1 MKSMKDES
9 TALQISAGANL
20 FFGLLGIGFA
30 LLTESGAILL
40 DGFFSF
46 IGFGIGLLTLKVSGL
61 VERPDD
67 EWFHFGYAYFE
78 PFLNAVRGL
87 ILLAVTGYALVSAII
102 ALLHGGREIVPGWA
116 LVYAAIAVAGC
127 FLLAW
132 TQRRAA
138 RANESPLLDVDA
150 KAWLMDGVLS
160 LVVAGAFLG
169 ALLVQGTRWDPVV
182 DYVDPALVVLL
193 VLLVLPV
200 PLRIVRDNL
209 GELLRVAPDPAIQA
223 EVKHRFAQAVEGQ
236 GFRDTRLRMISA
248 GRYFYLLNHI
258 RVGHTFRIQRVG
270 ELDELRTDIHAAL
283 EDLHPR
289 LVIDTVFTED
299 ERWMG

>member
-1 MKSMKDES
+1 MKDES
-9 TALQISAGANL
+9 TALKISAGANL

-30 LLTESGAILL
+30 LLTQSGAILL

-67 EWFHFGYAYFE
+67 DWFHFGYAYFE

-102 ALLHGGREIVPGWA
+102 SLLHGGREIVPGWA
-116 LVYAAIAVAGC
+116 LAYAVIAVVGC
-127 FLLAW
+127 FTLAW
-132 TQRRAA
+132 IQRRAA

-169 ALLVQGTRWDPVV
+169 ALLIQGTRWDPVV

-200 PLRIVRDNL
+200 PLKIVADNL
-209 GELLRVAPDPAIQA
+209 GELLRVAPEPEVQA

-236 GFRDTRLRMISA
+236 GFRDTRVRMIAA

-258 RVGHTFRIQRVG
+258 RLGSTFRIQRVG
-270 ELDELRTDIHAAL
+270 ELDAIRADIHAAL

>member
-1 MKSMKDES
+1 MKDES
-9 TALQISAGANL
+9 TALKISAGANL

-30 LLTESGAILL
+30 LLTQSGAILL
-40 DGFFSF
+40 DGFFSL
-46 IGFGIGLLTLKVSGL
+46 IGFGIGLLTLKVSNL

-87 ILLAVTGYALVSAII
+87 ILLAVTGYALVAAVI

-116 LVYAAIAVAGC
+116 LAYAVIAVAGC

-132 TQRRAA
+132 TQRRAS

-169 ALLVQGTRWDPVV
+169 ALLVQGSRWDPII

-200 PLRIVRDNL
+200 PLRIIRGNL
-209 GELLRVAPDPAIQA
+209 GELLRVAPEPEVQA
-223 EVKHRFAQAVEGQ
+223 EVKHRFAQAVEGR
-236 GFRDTRLRMISA
+236 GFRDTRLRMIAA
-248 GRYFYLLNHI
+248 GRYFYLLNH
-258 RVGHTFRIQRVG
+258 V
-270 ELDELRTDIHAAL
+270 LDAAL
-283 EDLHPR
+283 EGMHPR

>member
-1 MKSMKDES
+1 MMSLKDES
-9 TALQISAGANL
+9 TALKISAGANL
-20 FFGLLGIGFA
+20 VFGLLGIGFA
-30 LLTESGAILL
+30 LLTQSGAILL

-46 IGFGIGLLTLKVSGL
+46 IGFGVGLLTLKVSDL
-61 VERPDD
+61 VEKPDD

-87 ILLAVTGYALVSAII
+87 ILLAVTGYALVSAVI

-127 FLLAW
+127 FALAW
-132 TQRRAA
+132 VQRRAA
-138 RANESPLLDVDA
+138 SATASPLLDVDA

-169 ALLVQGTRWDPVV
+169 ALLIQGSRWDPVV
-182 DYVDPALVVLL
+182 DYVDPSLVVLL

-200 PLRIVRDNL
+200 PLKIIRDNL
-209 GELLRVAPDPAIQA
+209 GELLRVAPEPEIQA
-223 EVKHRFAQAVEGQ
+223 EVKHRFAAAVEGQ
-236 GFRDTRLRMISA
+236 GFSETRLRMIAA

-258 RVGHTFRIQRVG
+258 RVAGGFRVRRVG
-270 ELDELRTDIHAAL
+270 ELDAIRADIHAAL
-283 EDLHPR
+283 EGLHPR
-289 LVIDTVFTED
+289 LVIDTLFTED

>member
-1 MKSMKDES
+1 MRES
-9 TALQISAGANL
+9 TALKSSAGANL

-30 LLTESGAILL
+30 LLTQSGAILL

-46 IGFGIGLLTLKVSGL
+46 IGFGIGLLTLRVSDL

-67 EWFHFGYAYFE
+67 QWFHFGYAYFE

-87 ILLAVTGYALVSAII
+87 ILLAVTGYALVASVI
-102 ALLHGGREIVPGWA
+102 ALFHGGREIVPGWA
-116 LVYAAIAVAGC
+116 LVYAIIAVVGC

-132 TQRRAA
+132 IQRRAA
-138 RANESPLLDVDA
+138 RAIESPLLDVDA

-169 ALLVQGTRWDPVV
+169 ALLIQGTRWDPVV

-200 PLRIVRDNL
+200 PLKIIRDNL
-209 GELLRVAPDPAIQA
+209 GELLRVAPEPEIQA
-223 EVKHRFAQAVEGQ
+223 EVKRRFAQAVEGH
-236 GFRDTRLRMISA
+236 GFRDTRLRMIGA

-258 RVGHTFRIQRVG
+258 RVGSAFRIQRVG
-270 ELDELRTDIHAAL
+270 ELDAIRADIHAAL

-289 LVIDTVFTED
+289 LVIDTLFTED

>member
-1 MKSMKDES
+1 MKDES
-9 TALQISAGANL
+9 TALKISAGANL

-30 LLTESGAILL
+30 LLTQSGAILL

-67 EWFHFGYAYFE
+67 ESFHFGYAYFE

-102 ALLHGGREIVPGWA
+102 SLLHGGREIVPGWA
-116 LVYAAIAVAGC
+116 LAYAVIAVAGC

-138 RANESPLLDVDA
+138 RSNESPMLDVDA

-169 ALLVQGTRWDPVV
+169 ALLIQGTRWDPVV

-200 PLRIVRDNL
+200 PLKIVRDNL
-209 GELLRVAPDPAIQA
+209 GELLRVAPEPEMQT
-223 EVKHRFAQAVEGQ
+223 EVKHRFAQAVEGH
-236 GFRDTRLRMISA
+236 GFQDTRLRMIAA

-258 RVGHTFRIQRVG
+258 RVGSTFHVQRVG
-270 ELDELRTDIHAAL
+270 ELDAIRADIDAAL
-283 EDLHPR
+283 EGLHPR

-299 ERWMG
+299 ERWMD

>member
-1 MKSMKDES
+1 MKSMK
-9 TALQISAGANL
+9 N
-20 FFGLLGIGFA
+20 
-30 LLTESGAILL
+30 LL

-78 PFLNAVRGL
+78 PSLNAVRGL

-102 ALLHGGREIVPGWA
+102 SLLHGGREIVPGWA

-169 ALLVQGTRWDPVV
+169 ALLIQGTRWDPIV

-209 GELLRVAPDPAIQA
+209 GELLRIAPEPEIQA
-223 EVKHRFAQAVEGQ
+223 EVKHRFARVVEGH
-236 GFRDTRLRMISA
+236 GFRDTRLRMIAA

-258 RVGHTFRIQRVG
+258 RVGSTFRIQRVA
-270 ELDELRTDIHAAL
+270 ELDALRTDIHAAL

-299 ERWMG
+299 ERWMD

>member
-1 MKSMKDES
+1 MKDET
-9 TALQISAGANL
+9 TALKISAGANL

-30 LLTESGAILL
+30 LLTQSGAILL
-40 DGFFSF
+40 DGYFSF

-102 ALLHGGREIVPGWA
+102 SLLHGGREIVPGWA
-116 LVYAAIAVAGC
+116 LAYAVIAVAGC

-132 TQRRAA
+132 IQRRAA

-169 ALLVQGTRWDPVV
+169 ALLVQGTRWDGAI
-182 DYVDPALVVLL
+182 DYVDPARGGLL

-209 GELLRVAPDPAIQA
+209 GELLRVAPEPEIQT
-223 EVKHRFAQAVEGQ
+223 EVKHRFAQAVEGH
-236 GFRDTRLRMISA
+236 GFRDTRLRMIAA

-258 RVGHTFRIQRVG
+258 RVDSGFHVRRVG
-270 ELDELRTDIHAAL
+270 ELDAIRAEIDAAL
-283 EDLHPR
+283 EGLHPR

>member
-1 MKSMKDES
+1 MRES
-9 TALQISAGANL
+9 TALKISAGANL

-30 LLTESGAILL
+30 LLTQSGAILL

-46 IGFGIGLLTLKVSGL
+46 VGFGIGLLTLKVSGL

-78 PFLNAVRGL
+78 PFLNALRGL
-87 ILLAVTGYALVSAII
+87 ILIGVTGYALVSAVV

-116 LVYAAIAVAGC
+116 LAYAAIAVVGC
-127 FLLAW
+127 LLLAW
-132 TQRRAA
+132 IQRRAA
-138 RANESPLLDVDA
+138 RAVDSPLLDVDA

-160 LVVAGAFLG
+160 IVVAAAFLG
-169 ALLVQGTRWDPVV
+169 ALFLQGTRWDAAV

-193 VLLVLPV
+193 VLMVLPV
-200 PLRIVRDNL
+200 PVRIMRDNL
-209 GELLRVAPDPAIQA
+209 GELLRVAPEPGIQA
-223 EVKHRFAQAVEGQ
+223 EVKSRFAQAVEGR
-236 GFRDTRLRMISA
+236 GFRDTRLRMIAA

-258 RVGHTFRIQRVG
+258 RVDGAFRLHRVG
-270 ELDELRTDIHAAL
+270 ELDAIRADIHAAL

-289 LVIDTVFTED
+289 LVIDTLFTED